1 MKHTAS
7 YIILLTFTLLLSN
20 SASADSTQ
28 LQEIEIQGPSDWEIL
43 VIDQSTSSPNGNETF
58 SDGDFFL
65 SNIRKPIDVNFVLGF
80 AKGYGILLNGR
91 FGKLSQP
98 L

>member
-7 YIILLTFTLLLSN
+7 YIILLSLTLLLSN

-28 LQEIEIQGPSDWEIL
+28 LQEIEIQDPSDWEIL

-58 SDGDFFL
+58 SDGDFVRL
-65 SNIRKPIDVNFVLGF
+65 SVLVSNTGSEV
-80 AKGYGILLNGR
+80 ING
-91 FGKLSQP
+91 SWE
-98 L
+98 